1 MTAHQITI
9 VLFDLATVIGTLWF
23 ARKFKR
29 SMIGW
34 SMLNCAMPGF
44 ALLWLLT
51 VGPRVKS

>member
-29 SMIGW
+29 SMIRW

-51 VGPRVKS
+51 IGPKGQ